1 MGKKHGISSSGKS
14 TRKWLQDL
22 NAGRHAET
30 LETLIREARPY
41 ALYLRSYSSELLP
54 VVRAVE
60 EPLVSELRRYL
71 PTFCLLNRQHPY
83 DPAAPRMNN
92 EVTVS
97 PDRWF
102 PTVTRYASSAALVV
116 AHVEVATRNLGAE
129 LRWLVDSGQAQTKT
143 LLLVTDKA
151 VEGLD
156 PEGAEILRAAR
167 WTLHLPSLADRHRS
181 PFSPALPE
189 DLVEHLTR
197 QIAAGGR
204 G

>member
-1 MGKKHGISSSGKS
+1 MGKKHGLARRHKS

-22 NAGRHAET
+22 NARRNVET

-41 ALYLRSYSSELLP
+41 ALYLRSYSTELLEQ
-54 VVRAVE
+54 VRAVE
-60 EPLVSELRRYL
+60 RSLVAELRKLL
-71 PTFCLLNRQHPY
+71 PTFCLLNRQVPY
-83 DPAAPRMNN
+83 DDRTPRLNN
-92 EVTVS
+92 EVFVS
-97 PDRWF
+97 ADNWY
-102 PTVTRYASSAALVV
+102 PTVTRFASSAALVV
-116 AHVEVATRNLGAE
+116 AHAEVATQNLSAE

-151 VEGLD
+151 VEGLYG
-156 PEGAEILRAAR
+156 EGAEILRAAR
-167 WTLHLPSLADRHRS
+167 WSLHVPSLADRHRS

>member
-1 MGKKHGISSSGKS
+1 MAKQQQLRSRNRS
-14 TRKWLQDL
+14 TRRWLQDL
-22 NAGRHAET
+22 NAGRNAET
-30 LETLIREARPY
+30 IELLIREARPY
-41 ALYLRSYSSELLP
+41 ALYLRSYSTELVP
-54 VVRAVE
+54 KVRSVE

-83 DPAAPRMNN
+83 DPAAPRPNN
-92 EVTVS
+92 EVMVS
-97 PDRWF
+97 PDQWF
-102 PTVTRYASSAALVV
+102 PTVTRYASSAALVI
-116 AHVEVATRNLGAE
+116 AHVEVATPNLGTE

-151 VEGLD
+151 VDGLD
-156 PEGAEILRAAR
+156 PEGREILSAAR

-197 QIAAGGR
+197 QLAAGGR